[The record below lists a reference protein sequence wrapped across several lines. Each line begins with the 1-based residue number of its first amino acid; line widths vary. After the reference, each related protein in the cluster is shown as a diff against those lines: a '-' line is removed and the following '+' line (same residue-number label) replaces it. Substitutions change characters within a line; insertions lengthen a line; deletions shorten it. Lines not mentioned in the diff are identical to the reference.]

1 VQGLSLKK
9 GLSLRQKTASGPG
22 RIKNT
27 YHHMTKS
34 STTPIVML
42 TLQDLRDV
50 IREEMGSS
58 VNVTHESETP
68 SASQHVPAKLAGK
81 EVVFGLAGICKIF
94 NCKMSRAQKLKNTI
108 IKDAVHQNGRT
119 IITDVQKAYELFE
132 TYSKKRR

>member
-1 VQGLSLKK
+1 ME
-9 GLSLRQKTASGPG
+9 KT
-22 RIKNT
+22 
-27 YHHMTKS
+27 

-58 VNVTHESETP
+58 VNVTHESGTP
-68 SASQHVPAKLAGK
+68 SASEHVPAKLAGK
-81 EVVFGLAGICKIF
+81 EVVFGLDGICKIF

-132 TYSKKRR
+132 TYSKTRR

>member
-1 VQGLSLKK
+1 
-9 GLSLRQKTASGPG
+9 
-22 RIKNT
+22 
-27 YHHMTKS
+27 MEKS

-50 IREEMGSS
+50 IREEMS
-58 VNVTHESETP
+58 VSTTTEQSNAP
-68 SASQHVPAKLAGK
+68 FKRVPAKLAGK
-81 EVVFGLAGICKIF
+81 EVVFGLDGICKIF

>member
-1 VQGLSLKK
+1 
-9 GLSLRQKTASGPG
+9 
-22 RIKNT
+22 
-27 YHHMTKS
+27 MTKS

-68 SASQHVPAKLAGK
+68 SASKHVPAKLAGK
-81 EVVFGLAGICKIF
+81 EVVFGLDGICKIF

-108 IKDAVHQNGRT
+108 ISLPMSKRHMNYSRPIPRKGGKDDPRGQWTGLSGRYLSGEHSE
-119 IITDVQKAYELFE
+119 DYRHHA
-132 TYSKKRR
+132 

>member
-1 VQGLSLKK
+1 
-9 GLSLRQKTASGPG
+9 
-22 RIKNT
+22 
-27 YHHMTKS
+27 MTKS

-50 IREEMGSS
+50 ILEEMGSS
-58 VNVTHESETP
+58 VNVTHESGTP
-68 SASQHVPAKLAGK
+68 SASKHVPAKLAGK

-132 TYSKKRR
+132 THSKKRR

>member
-1 VQGLSLKK
+1 
-9 GLSLRQKTASGPG
+9 
-22 RIKNT
+22 
-27 YHHMTKS
+27 MTKS

-81 EVVFGLAGICKIF
+81 EVVFGLAGICKISASARSSIVRCRVPR
-94 NCKMSRAQKLKNTI
+94 N
-108 IKDAVHQNGRT
+108 
-119 IITDVQKAYELFE
+119 
-132 TYSKKRR
+132 

>member
-1 VQGLSLKK
+1 
-9 GLSLRQKTASGPG
+9 
-22 RIKNT
+22 
-27 YHHMTKS
+27 MTKS

-81 EVVFGLAGICKIF
+81 EVVFGLDDICKIF

>member
-1 VQGLSLKK
+1 
-9 GLSLRQKTASGPG
+9 
-22 RIKNT
+22 
-27 YHHMTKS
+27 MTKS

-42 TLQDLRDV
+42 TLQDLCDV

-68 SASQHVPAKLAGK
+68 SASGHIPAKLAGK
-81 EVVFGLAGICKIF
+81 EVVFGLDGICKIF

-119 IITDVQKAYELFE
+119 IITDVPKAYELFE

>member
-1 VQGLSLKK
+1 
-9 GLSLRQKTASGPG
+9 
-22 RIKNT
+22 
-27 YHHMTKS
+27 MTKS

-81 EVVFGLAGICKIF
+81 EVVFGLDGICKIF
-94 NCKMSRAQKLKNTI
+94 NCKMSRAQKLKGPSSPT
-108 IKDAVHQNGRT
+108 
-119 IITDVQKAYELFE
+119 
-132 TYSKKRR
+132 SKRRMSYSRPIPRKGGKDDP

>member
-1 VQGLSLKK
+1 
-9 GLSLRQKTASGPG
+9 
-22 RIKNT
+22 
-27 YHHMTKS
+27 MTKS

-81 EVVFGLAGICKIF
+81 EVVFGLDGICKIF

-108 IKDAVHQNGRT
+108 IKDAVIKTEGPSSPT
-119 IITDVQKAYELFE
+119 
-132 TYSKKRR
+132 SKRRMNYSRPIPRKGGKDDP